1 MNLENKKI
9 YGPHRLNYF
18 HFNKECVDAVVVLHG
33 FGESAEI
40 IYKKLKQVLPKT
52 KQIIIPNG
60 IFPIPRKVQDTYNL
74 RFAWYFYD
82 HKKDYYFIEYD
93 IPANIISN
101 LLTELKIN
109 SKVTF
114 LGFSQG
120 GYLAPF
126 CGMVY
131 ENTEKVITLNASLRL
146 DKSETFPCFPIYC
159 LNGDSDNLVD
169 PYLAQERFEK
179 FKTKGMKGAF
189 ELIAETNHE
198 INDNML
204 FSLAKLFRA

>member
-9 YGPHRLNYF
+9 YGPYRLDYF
-18 HFNKECVDAVVVLHG
+18 HFNKECEDAVVVLHG

-40 IYKKLKQVLPKT
+40 IYEKLKKVLPKN

-60 IFPIPRKVQDTYNL
+60 IFPIPQKLQYTYNL

-82 HKKDYYFIEYD
+82 NKKDYYFIEYD

-114 LGFSQG
+114 VGFSQG

-131 ENTEKVITLNASLRL
+131 GNTEKVITLNASLRL
-146 DKSETFPCFPIYC
+146 EKSESFPCFPIYC
-159 LNGDSDNLVD
+159 LNGDGDDLVN
-169 PYLAQERFEK
+169 PHLAKERFEQ
-179 FKTKGMKGAF
+179 FNSKGMKGAF
-189 ELIAETNHE
+189 ELITETKHK

-204 FSLAKLFRA
+204 FSLAKFLKA